1 MCGIVG
7 CLNVNNG
14 FDWVSEHTHLIHHR
28 GPDSQIVKSITPE
41 LVMGVA
47 RLAMTDP
54 HPRSNQPM
62 IDLENGNAI
71 SFNGEIYNYK
81 DVRRNLMS
89 RGVKFQT
96 ESDTEVLLKYLGN
109 IGLNRLG
116 DLNGMYAFAFYS
128 KSENRLYFSRDSLG
142 KKPLYV
148 SIEGVSIRWSS
159 VAETLKS
166 QDVPNVISD
175 EALIQ
180 YLSLG
185 YLIDPTWIKS
195 KIFAVK
201 PGELLCIDL
210 GTSRVVSSVILSPN
224 LENEENGLADSSL
237 RKVIGNSV
245 EDRIFGHSNVAIS
258 LSGGVDSSI
267 VAIEV
272 AKKSHNA
279 FAFTARWSDSD
290 KGRYNFDA
298 DVAEK
303 VCSKL
308 DIKLEQVE
316 MIKAA
321 DLVPELTKF
330 LTTLQEPNNNPS
342 GVSMLRLYSRIAE
355 TGHRLALTG
364 DGSDEIFGG
373 YARHTSVNRVKNVL
387 NVTTGSLITESF
399 ADVHDSRSTF
409 FRRALGTQLSPA
421 SPFSWLQWHWI
432 FTPREMVHIF
442 SDKNIGSRAS
452 ALLVESVLELDT
464 KVYRKNPESLMNRD
478 HKIWLAMESNRK
490 LDRISMHYSIE
501 ARSPFQDDRVVCWAN
516 TYMKSN
522 QYKKLSKEVLWQ
534 EYPELNDL
542 GVRRDKAG
550 FTSPVGHWL
559 RSNPNLVKSSLD
571 YLSQDNRFNKAGLNF
586 YRDAPQR
593 GQYRELMQLWTL
605 VVLATWLQIEK

>member
-1 MCGIVG
+1 
-7 CLNVNNG
+7 
-14 FDWVSEHTHLIHHR
+14 
-28 GPDSQIVKSITPE
+28 
-41 LVMGVA
+41 
-47 RLAMTDP
+47 
-54 HPRSNQPM
+54 
-62 IDLENGNAI
+62 
-71 SFNGEIYNYK
+71 
-81 DVRRNLMS
+81 
-89 RGVKFQT
+89 
-96 ESDTEVLLKYLGN
+96 
-109 IGLNRLG
+109 
-116 DLNGMYAFAFYS
+116 
-128 KSENRLYFSRDSLG
+128 
-142 KKPLYV
+142 
-148 SIEGVSIRWSS
+148 
-159 VAETLKS
+159 
-166 QDVPNVISD
+166 
-175 EALIQ
+175 
-180 YLSLG
+180 
-185 YLIDPTWIKS
+185 
-195 KIFAVK
+195 
-201 PGELLCIDL
+201 
-210 GTSRVVSSVILSPN
+210 
-224 LENEENGLADSSL
+224 
-237 RKVIGNSV
+237 
-245 EDRIFGHSNVAIS
+245 
-258 LSGGVDSSI
+258 
-267 VAIEV
+267 
-272 AKKSHNA
+272 
-279 FAFTARWSDSD
+279 
-290 KGRYNFDA
+290 
-298 DVAEK
+298 
-303 VCSKL
+303 
-308 DIKLEQVE
+308 
-316 MIKAA
+316 
-321 DLVPELTKF
+321 
-330 LTTLQEPNNNPS
+330 
-342 GVSMLRLYSRIAE
+342 MLRLYSRIAE

-373 YARHTSVNRVKNVL
+373 YARHASVNRVKNVL

-522 QYKKLSKEVLWQ
+522 QFKKLSKEVLWQ
-534 EYPELNDL
+534 EYPELNEL
-542 GVRRDKAG
+542 GVRGDKAG